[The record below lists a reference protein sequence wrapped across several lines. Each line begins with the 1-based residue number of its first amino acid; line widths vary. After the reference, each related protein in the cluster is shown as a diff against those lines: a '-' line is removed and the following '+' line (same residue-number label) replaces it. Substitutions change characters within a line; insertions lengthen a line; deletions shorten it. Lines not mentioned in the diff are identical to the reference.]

1 MHPSA
6 LLHRRSFALIT
17 VAGVLS
23 TLAGCEGAHSQ
34 TPAQTPGAVVTAA
47 TVITRQI
54 SETQEFSGRLEA
66 VERVEVRSRVGGYID
81 SVHVEP
87 GALVHKGQ
95 LLFVIDPRPY
105 KAETDRAEAMA
116 RAAQARA
123 DLARLELGR
132 AERLLADRAIAQRE
146 YDERAAGVKELDA
159 GARAAAAVADTAR
172 LNLSYTRVYAPIDG
186 RVSKAE
192 ITVGNL
198 IDPAAVL
205 TSLVSVKDI
214 YASFDGDEDTYLRVA
229 ARARAGAAVPVRV
242 GLANETGFPHE
253 GRLEFVD
260 NRLDP
265 QTGAVRLRALLTNT
279 ELSLSPGLFARVQ
292 VEGGGRAGG
301 QATALLI
308 DERAVGTDQSRKFVV
323 VVGPDSRAE
332 FRPVTLGG
340 LDKGLRVVRSGLK
353 PGEKIV
359 VNGLQRVRPGAPLAP
374 QLVAME
380 APVSAATP
388 AASLAKGG

>member
-1 MHPSA
+1 
-6 LLHRRSFALIT
+6 
-17 VAGVLS
+17 
-23 TLAGCEGAHSQ
+23 
-34 TPAQTPGAVVTAA
+34 
-47 TVITRQI
+47 
-54 SETQEFSGRLEA
+54 
-66 VERVEVRSRVGGYID
+66 
-81 SVHVEP
+81 
-87 GALVHKGQ
+87 
-95 LLFVIDPRPY
+95 
-105 KAETDRAEAMA
+105 
-116 RAAQARA
+116 
-123 DLARLELGR
+123 
-132 AERLLADRAIAQRE
+132 
-146 YDERAAGVKELDA
+146 
-159 GARAAAAVADTAR
+159 
-172 LNLSYTRVYAPIDG
+172 
-186 RVSKAE
+186 VSKAE

-205 TSLVSVKDI
+205 TSLVSVNDI

-265 QTGAVRLRALLTNT
+265 QTGAVRLRALFKDT
-279 ELSLSPGLFARVQ
+279 ELSLSPGLYARVQ
-292 VEGGGRAGG
+292 VEGGGHAG
-301 QATALLI
+301 QQTTAMLI

-323 VVGPDSRAE
+323 VVGPDNKAE

-340 LDKGLRVVRSGLK
+340 VSNGLRVVRSGLK

-380 APVSAATP
+380 APTP
-388 AASLAKGG
+388 AKGA